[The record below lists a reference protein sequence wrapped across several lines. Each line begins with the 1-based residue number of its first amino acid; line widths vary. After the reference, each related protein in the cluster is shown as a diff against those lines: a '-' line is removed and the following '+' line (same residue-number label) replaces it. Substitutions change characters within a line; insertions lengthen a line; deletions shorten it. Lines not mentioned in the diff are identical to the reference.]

1 MKLISSPASPFVR
14 KVRVMLHE
22 SGLSQK
28 VIDLPVKTSALET
41 HPAARNVNPLGKI
54 PVLVLDKD
62 TTLYNSRVICR
73 YLDELSGAGLYPKNR
88 LWDTLTLEAFADG
101 IKETAVIM
109 AYENRLRHAGNRS
122 EDWFGSSGK
131 KSYMGLMR
139 WKPINYLR

>member
-28 VIDLPVKTSALET
+28 VIDLPVTTTALET
-41 HPAARNVNPLGKI
+41 HPAARNANPLGKI

-62 TTLYNSRVICR
+62 TKLFDSRVICL

-88 LWDTLTLEAFADG
+88 LWDTLTLEALADG
-101 IKETAVIM
+101 IKESAVLIV
-109 AYENRLRHAGNRS
+109 YETRLRPAGNRS
-122 EDWFGSSGK
+122 EEWVEA
-131 KSYMGLMR
+131 
-139 WKPINYLR
+139 

>member
-1 MKLISSPASPFVR
+1 MKLNSFHVSPFVR

-22 SGLSQK
+22 SELRK
-28 VIDLPVKTSALET
+28 NFIDLPFKTNVLET
-41 HPAARNVNPLGKI
+41 HPAARNANPLGKLTA
-54 PVLVLDKD
+54 LVLDKD
-62 TTLYNSRVICR
+62 TILLDSRVICR

-139 WKPINYLR
+139 WKPVNYLR